1 MPNYGHIAICPFYRA
16 EKNKSISCEDTFR
29 RFKNENKRNAWATMY
44 CDSWDW
50 MKCPYAADLTE
61 AYERYEKGDGMALEN
76 HENEALRTELEK
88 MSRRLGMAEKRCE
101 RQQKKIDELRAV
113 NQSLVNVNE
122 NLTAQNKRIY
132 KQWRELSSRN
142 EAFEKKIFD
151 QVQTAISIYSDR
163 LCYMVDKYGELRDS
177 EVEAWS
183 QGKEYAVIV
192 QKDGDDKVWK
202 AVVREITEDGK
213 SDNVQDEKQE

>member
-113 NQSLVNVNE
+113 NVGAVCLPSQFICMSFLRHEHVAVCVLSAVASRMTIRCQTSCHFLITHRSPPVVVYNPSVPVC
-122 NLTAQNKRIY
+122 LHILCVHTSVP
-132 KQWRELSSRN
+132 SSRLMTTQYPPHDVSR
-142 EAFEKKIFD
+142 KH
-151 QVQTAISIYSDR
+151 R
-163 LCYMVDKYGELRDS
+163 
-177 EVEAWS
+177 
-183 QGKEYAVIV
+183 
-192 QKDGDDKVWK
+192 
-202 AVVREITEDGK
+202 
-213 SDNVQDEKQE
+213 